1 MKKKLYS
8 LVEKIIK
15 LSLIPI
21 LSISCFESGKVTQ
34 KDPSIISADI
44 NNCVSHVLFDK
55 KNN

>member
-21 LSISCFESGKVTQ
+21 LTIFCFEFGKVIQ
-34 KDPSIISADI
+34 KDPSIISDATY
-44 NNCVSHVLFDK
+44 NCVSHVLFDI
-55 KNN
+55 KNI

>member
-21 LSISCFESGKVTQ
+21 LTIFCFEFGKVIQ
-34 KDPSIISADI
+34 KDPSIISDATYKCI
-44 NNCVSHVLFDK
+44 SHALFDK
-55 KNN
+55 KNI